1 MSGKAT
7 PERLAG
13 LVAEALW
20 PRVQAELR
28 EALAEL
34 EQPAHDERID
44 AKQAAKRYGRKPR
57 WWRDH
62 ADEFGAERD
71 WRRAEA
77 ADHVQRRPDR
87 ARAGAPPD
95 CLTDGLTVL
104 ATNHRDGW
112 GCTAMA

>member
-7 PERLAG
+7 PERLAA

-20 PRVQAELR
+20 PRMQAELR

-34 EQPAHDERID
+34 EHPAHDERID
-44 AKQAAKRYGRKPR
+44 AKEAAKRYGHTPR

-71 WRRAEA
+71 GDGPRPRIVFSVASIERVRERRRI
-77 ADHVQRRPDR
+77 V
-87 ARAGAPPD
+87 
-95 CLTDGLTVL
+95 
-104 ATNHRDGW
+104 
-112 GCTAMA
+112 